1 MQVVPLIKHIKTLPG
16 FLQLS
21 KNIEI
26 CHNDFVDSKR
36 LIDRISELTSKW
48 PSLSKD
54 YPIYLKIIHNDF
66 MEKEEAYQ
74 ILIEENGI
82 TISSKSDVGAF
93 YAVITLKQLV
103 NDEYQVPLG
112 EIEDCP
118 DLKIRGFMMDISRA
132 KVPNINTIKQV
143 IRLLADLKYNHL
155 ELYVEGFSLESKT
168 YPEVLKDGNY
178 LTIEEYQELEKYA
191 YEYFIDLVPNENGF
205 GHMQDWLL
213 LEKFKELSEV
223 DDLFEMWGSKR
234 TSSTLD
240 VTNPK
245 SIEFV
250 KSLYDDFLPY
260 TKSKYFNMNFDE
272 PFELGHGKS
281 KELVEKHGI
290 GNVFVDYF
298 LKLYEH
304 VKKYNKTPMIWGDV
318 LLKHPEELKRL
329 PKDVLFIDWGY
340 NVDYPYHKNLKLLSD
355 LGVNFMAAP
364 ATSTW
369 GIITSRYLEMV
380 TTIRNACFYT
390 REYRG
395 EGMLL
400 TDWGDLGHLQ
410 YLPYSYPGII
420 YGAMC
425 SWNIDNS
432 PEYLIK
438 VVLEKLVGKNLAS
451 VILDLST
458 YTRLE
463 GAYRSYGS
471 KLFSAILHSEGA
483 RHEQDKMMFFLNKM
497 AYNLLTKDEAYA
509 LELEFNALQNR
520 IIPDGSLECQ
530 EVLGS
535 IELLITLLQVN
546 VMLKAYFDKQ
556 IYLEQLD
563 SCIFRLTNYLDV
575 HKTLWEA
582 RNKKEGYKFSAL
594 RLHQLIEILKEMKER
609 GN

>member
-1 MQVVPLIKHIKTLPG
+1 MQVVPLLKYHKAFSQFLP
-16 FLQLS
+16 LS
-21 KNIEI
+21 KNVEI
-26 CHNDFVDSKR
+26 SNDFDNSLR
-36 LIDRISELTSKW
+36 LINRINELTCKW
-48 PSLSKD
+48 PSENRKTH
-54 YPIYLKIIHNDF
+54 LKIIKNNDL
-66 MEKEEAYQ
+66 KEEAYQ
-74 ILIEENGI
+74 ILIDEQGI
-82 TISSKSDVGAF
+82 TISSSSDAGAF
-93 YAVITLKQLV
+93 YAVMTLKQLV
-103 NDEYQVPLG
+103 VEENKIAFGAINDE
-112 EIEDCP
+112 P
-118 DLKIRGFMMDISRA
+118 DLRVRGFMMDISRA
-132 KVPNINTIKQV
+132 KVPSLETIKQV
-143 IRLLADLKYNHL
+143 IDLLASLKYNHL

-168 YPEVLKDGNY
+168 YPQVLKDGNY
-178 LTIEEYQELEKYA
+178 LTIKEYQELEAYA
-191 YEYFIDLVPNENGF
+191 YERFIDLTPNENGF

-213 LEKFKELSEV
+213 LDEFKELSEV

-245 SIEFV
+245 SVEFV
-250 KSLYDDFLPY
+250 KNLYDDFLPY
-260 TKSKYFNMNFDE
+260 TKSNYFNMNFDE

-281 KELVEKHGI
+281 KALVEEKGI
-290 GNVFVDYF
+290 GDVFVDYF

-304 VKKYNKTPMIWGDV
+304 VKKYDKIPMIWGDV
-318 LLKHPEELKRL
+318 LIKHPDALKRL
-329 PKDVLFIDWGY
+329 PKDVIFIDWGY
-340 NVDYPYHKNLKLLSD
+340 NVDYPYHKNLKLLKD
-355 LGVNFMAAP
+355 LNVKFMTAP

-369 GIITSRYLEMV
+369 GVITSRYLEMI

-390 REYRG
+390 RAYGG

-438 VVLEKLVGKNLAS
+438 AVLEKLVGSVLAS

-471 KLFSAILHSEGA
+471 KLFSSILHSEGA
-483 RHEQDKMMFFLNKM
+483 RNEEDKLGFFLNKM
-497 AYNLLTKDEAYA
+497 AYNLLTKEESYA
-509 LELEFNALQNR
+509 LELEFNALKNR
-520 IIPDGSLECQ
+520 ITPNDDLVTK

-535 IELLITLLQVN
+535 IELLIILLEIN
-546 VMLKAYFDKQ
+546 IMLSAYFDGQ
-556 IYLEQLD
+556 SYIEQLD
-563 SCIFRLTNYLDV
+563 DCIFSLTNYLKV
-575 HKTLWEA
+575 HEALWNA

-594 RLHQLIEILKEMKER
+594 RLQQLIEMMKKMKER
-609 GN
+609 RN

>member
-1 MQVVPLIKHIKTLPG
+1 MQVVPLLKYHKAFSQFLP
-16 FLQLS
+16 LS
-21 KNIEI
+21 KNVEI
-26 CHNDFVDSKR
+26 SNDFDNSLR
-36 LIDRISELTSKW
+36 LINRINELTCKW
-48 PSLSKD
+48 PSENRKTH
-54 YPIYLKIIHNDF
+54 LKIIKNNDL
-66 MEKEEAYQ
+66 KEEAYQ
-74 ILIEENGI
+74 ILIDEQGI
-82 TISSKSDVGAF
+82 TISSSSDAGAF
-93 YAVITLKQLV
+93 YAVMTLKQLV
-103 NDEYQVPLG
+103 VEENKIAFGAINDE
-112 EIEDCP
+112 P
-118 DLKIRGFMMDISRA
+118 DLRVRGFMMDISRA
-132 KVPNINTIKQV
+132 KVPSLETIKQV
-143 IRLLADLKYNHL
+143 IDLLASLKYNHL

-168 YPEVLKDGNY
+168 YPQVLKDGNY
-178 LTIEEYQELEKYA
+178 LTIKEYQELEAYA
-191 YEYFIDLVPNENGF
+191 YERFIDLTPNENGF

-213 LEKFKELSEV
+213 LDEFKELSEV

-245 SIEFV
+245 SVEFV
-250 KSLYDDFLPY
+250 KNLYDDFLPY
-260 TKSKYFNMNFDE
+260 TKSNYFNMNFDE

-281 KELVEKHGI
+281 KALVEEKGI
-290 GNVFVDYF
+290 GDVFVDYF

-304 VKKYNKTPMIWGDV
+304 VKKYDKIPMIWGDV
-318 LLKHPEELKRL
+318 LIKHPDALKRL
-329 PKDVLFIDWGY
+329 PKDVIFIDWGY
-340 NVDYPYHKNLKLLSD
+340 NVDYPYHKNLKLLKD
-355 LGVNFMAAP
+355 LNVKFMTAP

-369 GIITSRYLEMV
+369 GVITSRYLEMI

-390 REYRG
+390 RAYGG

-438 VVLEKLVGKNLAS
+438 AVLEKLVGSVLAS

-471 KLFSAILHSEGA
+471 KLFSSILHSEGA
-483 RHEQDKMMFFLNKM
+483 RNEEDKLGFFLNKM
-497 AYNLLTKDEAYA
+497 AYNLLTKEESYA
-509 LELEFNALQNR
+509 LELEFNALKNR
-520 IIPDGSLECQ
+520 ITPNDDLVTK

-535 IELLITLLQVN
+535 IELLIILLEIN
-546 VMLKAYFDKQ
+546 IMLSAYFDGQ
-556 IYLEQLD
+556 SYIEQLD
-563 SCIFRLTNYLDV
+563 DCIFSLTNYLKV
-575 HKTLWEA
+575 HEALWNA

-594 RLHQLIEILKEMKER
+594 RLQQLIEMMKKMKER